1 LTRLVW
7 STADGG
13 QVRGCPGCKQDPCAC
28 RREAPAPAK
37 GERWTTRCPP
47 VALRLESGAKRAG
60 KAVTVLDQLPYNTAY
75 WKDALKTLKARCS
88 CGGSWKEG
96 VIELQGDHRDKVEAW
111 LREQGFEVRRK

>member
-1 LTRLVW
+1 MSRLVW

-13 QVRGCPGCKQDPCAC
+13 QVQGCPRCKRDPCAC
-28 RREAPAPAK
+28 KQQEPVEP
-37 GERWTTRCPP
+37 WTTRCAP
-47 VALRLESGAKRAG
+47 VVLRLETGAKRAG
-60 KAVTVLDQLPYNTAY
+60 KAVTVLDSLPYNTAY

-111 LREQGFEVRRK
+111 LREQGFEVKRK